1 MTTCSIKPQG
11 SRDVW
16 SFPAFGRMVEDL
28 LNSPLATP
36 TGRVLRPAMDI
47 EEDDNQIVVK
57 LELAGVA
64 KEDVNLTLEDG
75 VLTVSGEKKSDRQV
89 DEKNYH
95 LVERG
100 FGTFQRTLTLPSGVD
115 AAQADASFEN
125 GILVIS
131 VPKAEAAKPRRLEI
145 R

>member
-1 MTTCSIKPQG
+1 MTNIIKPSG
-11 SRDVW
+11 SRDAW

-36 TGRVLRPAMDI
+36 TGRVLRPAMDV
-47 EEDDNQIVVK
+47 EEDENQIVVK

-75 VLTVSGEKKSDRQV
+75 VLTIAGEKKSDREV

-95 LVERG
+95 IVERS
-100 FGTFQRTLTLPSGVD
+100 FGTFQRTLTLPTGVD
-115 AAQADASFEN
+115 GDKATATFEN
-125 GILVIS
+125 GVLVVS
-131 VPKAEAAKPRRLEI
+131 VPKAEAAKPRKLEI
-145 R
+145 Q